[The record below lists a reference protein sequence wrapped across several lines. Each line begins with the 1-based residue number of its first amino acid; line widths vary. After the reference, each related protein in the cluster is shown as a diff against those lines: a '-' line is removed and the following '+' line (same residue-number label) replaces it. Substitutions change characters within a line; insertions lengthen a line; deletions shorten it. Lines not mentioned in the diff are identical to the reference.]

1 MQYLTLRLLATLS
14 FLATCSLSADLPLSP
29 DAERRPGVPAGKIE
43 KFTWT
48 SRIFPGTVRDYWVY
62 VPAQYKPDTP
72 AAVMVFQDGGGFVND
87 KGRFRVPIVFD
98 NLIHAGDMPVTIAIF
113 INPGTLPA
121 LDSTA
126 KPRDNRSYEYDSL
139 GDRYARFLIEEIL
152 PEVGKGWN
160 LTSDPNL
167 RALAGNSSGGICSF
181 TVAWE
186 RRDQFRRVLSTIGSF
201 TDLRGGD
208 VYPSLVRKM
217 EPKPIRVYL
226 QDNDH
231 DLNIF
236 AGDWPLANQQMVSA
250 LTYAGYDFKFVPGQG
265 GHDSNTAG
273 AAFPDALRWLWRDW
287 QKPLVVGVPTAGD
300 ANRRA
305 ALADPAGGWTA
316 AANPESAPQPNLQYS
331 ADRSLLFV
339 SDHRSRWVWSHQVQ
353 PDGNLANGEP
363 FYRLETADESSETGA
378 GVMTVDTEGFLY
390 VDTRL
395 GIQACD
401 PSGRVVAIL
410 AKPVRGPA
418 THLSFTGAARKQ
430 LAITIGGKTWV
441 RPMLRE
447 GVPPGQA
454 VKPPAPR
461 P

>member
-29 DAERRPGVPAGKIE
+29 DSERRPGVPEGKIE

-62 VPAQYKPDTP
+62 VPAQYKPDAP

-98 NLIHAGDMPVTIAIF
+98 NLIHAGDMPVTIAIL

-152 PEVGKGWN
+152 PEVGKRWN

-167 RALAGNSSGGICSF
+167 RALAGNTSGGICSF
-181 TVAWE
+181 NVAWE
-186 RRDQFRRVLSTIGSF
+186 RPDQFRRVLSTIGSF

-208 VYPSLVRKM
+208 IYPSLVRKM

-250 LTYAGYDFKFVPGQG
+250 LAYSGYDFKFVPGQG

-273 AAFPDALRWLWRDW
+273 AAFPDALRGKYQCHTQADLGA
-287 QKPLVVGVPTAGD
+287 L
-300 ANRRA
+300 RA
-305 ALADPAGGWTA
+305 AGCEHVFADVQSGVSSYMAW
-316 AANPESAPQPNLQYS
+316 LQQ
-331 ADRSLLFV
+331 D
-339 SDHRSRWVWSHQVQ
+339 QV
-353 PDGNLANGEP
+353 G
-363 FYRLETADESSETGA
+363 
-378 GVMTVDTEGFLY
+378 
-390 VDTRL
+390 
-395 GIQACD
+395 
-401 PSGRVVAIL
+401 
-410 AKPVRGPA
+410 
-418 THLSFTGAARKQ
+418 
-430 LAITIGGKTWV
+430 
-441 RPMLRE
+441 
-447 GVPPGQA
+447 
-454 VKPPAPR
+454 
-461 P
+461 

>member
-14 FLATCSLSADLPLSP
+14 FLATGSLSADLPLAP
-29 DAERRPGVPAGKIE
+29 DSERRPGVPEGKIE

-62 VPAQYKPDTP
+62 IPAQYKPETP

-98 NLIHAGDMPVTIAIF
+98 NLIQKGDMPVTIAIL

-121 LDSTA
+121 LGSTA

-152 PEVGKGWN
+152 PEVGKRWN

-181 TVAWE
+181 NVAWE
-186 RRDQFRRVLSTIGSF
+186 CPDQFRRVLSTVGSF

-208 VYPSLVRKM
+208 IYPSLVRKM

-236 AGDWPLANQQMVSA
+236 AGDWPLANQQLVSA
-250 LTYAGYDFKFVPGQG
+250 LAYAP
-265 GHDSNTAG
+265 TPCAG
-273 AAFPDALRWLWRDW
+273 CGATGRSRSSSAFRP
-287 QKPLVVGVPTAGD
+287 PVTPTAEPCWPIPPAAGPSPPTR
-300 ANRRA
+300 NRLPSRICNPPPT
-305 ALADPAGGWTA
+305 DRCSSSRTTA
-316 AANPESAPQPNLQYS
+316 AAGSGPIRCNRTAAWPMASRSTASRRRMNPRRPAPES
-331 ADRSLLFV
+331 
-339 SDHRSRWVWSHQVQ
+339 
-353 PDGNLANGEP
+353 
-363 FYRLETADESSETGA
+363 
-378 GVMTVDTEGFLY
+378 
-390 VDTRL
+390 
-395 GIQACD
+395 
-401 PSGRVVAIL
+401 
-410 AKPVRGPA
+410 
-418 THLSFTGAARKQ
+418 
-430 LAITIGGKTWV
+430 
-441 RPMLRE
+441 
-447 GVPPGQA
+447 
-454 VKPPAPR
+454 
-461 P
+461 